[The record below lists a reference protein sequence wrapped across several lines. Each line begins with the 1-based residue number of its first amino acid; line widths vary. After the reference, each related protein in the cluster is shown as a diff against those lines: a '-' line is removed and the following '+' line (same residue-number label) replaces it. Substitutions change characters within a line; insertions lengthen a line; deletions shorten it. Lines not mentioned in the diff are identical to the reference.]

1 MYMWKWPRVVSYYRY
16 RTLINLT
23 RGFFIQQFQMRV
35 NLKILLICIGMHKME
50 VNAGSS
56 SAGKIQGQV
65 KLMRI
70 RYYVSTFPQLTIS
83 NFLCLVAIQIE
94 NRIRYLL

>member
-1 MYMWKWPRVVSYYRY
+1 
-16 RTLINLT
+16 
-23 RGFFIQQFQMRV
+23 
-35 NLKILLICIGMHKME
+35 MHKME

-83 NFLCLVAIQIE
+83 YFLCLVAIQIE